1 MSPAGVAR
9 PVTSAV
15 PGAHSSDG
23 DLRRGQQRLP
33 TIVHSRLADPEEDA
47 GVAVAPVDEVIAA
60 VARSLPVRAPEAVVA
75 LPAHCRFVEVA
86 FLALGDRGAPDAAVG
101 RPRCVVGSPVTTQG
115 GQ

>member
-15 PGAHSSDG
+15 PGAHSLRRH
-23 DLRRGQQRLP
+23 LRRGQQRLP

-60 VARSLPVRAPEAVVA
+60 VARPLSVRAPEAVVA

-86 FLALGDRGAPDAAVG
+86 FLALGDRGAPQPAVS
-101 RPRCVVGSPVTTQG
+101 RLRDV
-115 GQ
+115 